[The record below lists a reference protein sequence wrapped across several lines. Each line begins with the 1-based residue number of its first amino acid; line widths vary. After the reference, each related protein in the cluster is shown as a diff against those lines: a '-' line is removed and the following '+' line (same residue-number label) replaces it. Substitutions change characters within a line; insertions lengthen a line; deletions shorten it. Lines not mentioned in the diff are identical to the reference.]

1 MTPKNN
7 FLKKNSHFIVAEVGN
22 NHEGSFSNA
31 KKLIEEAAKTGVDA
45 VKFQA
50 YNVDKYVSKI
60 VDKERYNRLKSFQ
73 LSKEQFAQLR
83 IIAKKNGLI
92 FFATPFDLDYCD
104 FLNKIQ
110 PIFKISSGDNNH
122 FPMIDKILSF
132 NKPLIISTGLLNIFQ
147 IEKLY
152 NYIKKKKYS
161 NELVL
166 THCVSSY
173 PTSYKE
179 VNLSAIQYMIKK
191 FKNCLIGYSDH
202 TIGIE
207 CCIYASCLGA
217 KVIEKHFTLDKN
229 FSDFR
234 DHKISAD
241 THDMISLVK
250 NIRNIKIILGN
261 EKKIITKSEL
271 LNIKN
276 LRRSICAARDL
287 KKNKILNNSDF
298 EYLRPE
304 LGVSVEKYEEL
315 IGKKISKNVNAG
327 DFVR

>member
-1 MTPKNN
+1 MTSKNN
-7 FLKKNSHFIVAEVGN
+7 FFKKNNHFVVAEVGN
-22 NHEGSFSNA
+22 NHEGSFANA

-50 YNVDKYVSKI
+50 YNVDKYISKN
-60 VDKERYNRLKSFQ
+60 VDKERYNRLKRFQ
-73 LSKEQFAQLR
+73 LSKNEFVKLS

-92 FFATPFDLDYCD
+92 FFATPFDLDYCN
-104 FLNKIQ
+104 FLKKIHT
-110 PIFKISSGDNNH
+110 IFKISSGDNNH
-122 FPMIDKILSF
+122 FPMIDRILSF
-132 NKPLIISTGLLNIFQ
+132 NKPLIISTGLLNISQ
-147 IEKLY
+147 VEKLY
-152 NYIKKKKYS
+152 SYIKKKKHS
-161 NELVL
+161 NELIL
-166 THCVSSY
+166 MHCVSSY

-179 VNLSAIQYMIKK
+179 VNLSVIQYMIKK

-202 TIGIE
+202 TSGIE
-207 CCIYASCLGA
+207 CCIYASYLGA

-241 THDMISLVK
+241 PQEMASMVK
-250 NIRNIKIILGN
+250 NIRNVKTILGN
-261 EKKIITKSEL
+261 EKKIITKNEL

-287 KKNKILNNSDF
+287 KKGQFLNSSDF

-304 LGVSVEKYEEL
+304 LGISVNKYQRL
-315 IGKKISKNVNAG
+315 IGAKLSKSINIG
-327 DFVR
+327 DLVK

>member
-1 MTPKNN
+1 MTSKNN
-7 FLKKNSHFIVAEVGN
+7 FFKKNNHFVVAEVGN
-22 NHEGSFSNA
+22 NHEGSFANA

-50 YNVDKYVSKI
+50 YNVDKFISKN
-60 VDKERYNRLKSFQ
+60 VDKERYNRLKGFQ
-73 LSKEQFAQLR
+73 LSKDQFAKLR

-110 PIFKISSGDNNH
+110 PIFKVSSGDNNH
-122 FPMIDKILSF
+122 FSMIDRILSF
-132 NKPLIISTGLLNIFQ
+132 NKPLIISTGLLNILQ

-166 THCVSSY
+166 MHCVSSY
-173 PTSYKE
+173 PTSYKD

-207 CCIYASCLGA
+207 CCVYASCLGA

-234 DHKISAD
+234 DHQISAD
-241 THDMISLVK
+241 PQEMISLVK
-250 NIRNIKIILGN
+250 KIRSIKTILGN
-261 EKKIITKSEL
+261 EKKFVTKNEL
-271 LNIKN
+271 LNIRN
-276 LRRSICAARDL
+276 LRRSICASRDL
-287 KKNKILNNSDF
+287 KKGKILNSSDF
-298 EYLRPE
+298 EYLRPQ
-304 LGVSVEKYEEL
+304 LGMSADKYHQL
-315 IGKKISKNVNAG
+315 IGKKISKNINIG